1 MGPGNCI
8 PPAASNSLNVTSYQT
23 RSLTNSPH
31 LCSQTEGVSSS
42 MDSWTAPQWWRLHRS
57 DRGRDPTIQLR
68 GILSIEDART
78 VSDLVTLGTDVTVER
93 TGEERTT
100 SGILSTLHT
109 PQTGGQ
115 DLSQTLELLLG
126 APHFLLKYFG
136 GFSDS
141 VIVLTNG

>member
-1 MGPGNCI
+1 
-8 PPAASNSLNVTSYQT
+8 
-23 RSLTNSPH
+23 
-31 LCSQTEGVSSS
+31 

-57 DRGRDPTIQLR
+57 DRGRDPTTQLR

-78 VSDLVTLGTDVTVER
+78 VSDLVTLGTDVMVER
-93 TGEERTT
+93 TGEERST